1 MKGTWKLHLR
11 MWLASILMF
20 VLLYVILSIVGFA
33 CGLGGSVLF
42 YLILTLAITFIQ
54 YLIGPKMVEMS
65 MNVQRVSPEEA
76 PDLHRMVEELANNAG
91 LPKPTIGIA
100 ETSIPNAFAYGRSH
114 RDGHI
119 AVTRG
124 ILGLLTY
131 DELKAVLGHEMS
143 HIKHHDMA
151 ITTIISVVPTICY
164 YLAWSTIFSS
174 NDDNAGAIIGVI
186 GLIFYFI
193 GQLLVLLV
201 SRIREYYADQGSVEL
216 GCKSEHLA
224 TALYKFVYGSAA
236 SPEDEIKN
244 VEGSKA
250 FFLNDVS
257 HAERDINEL
266 SQVDLDGDGVLGSQ
280 ELKNLK
286 NSNIKIS
293 AGSKFMEIFS
303 THPDMLKRVKRL
315 AELQEDY

>member
-1 MKGTWKLHLR
+1 MKGTWKLNLR
-11 MWLASILMF
+11 MWIVSILMF
-20 VLLYVILSIVGFA
+20 VMLYIILSLVGYA
-33 CGLGGSVLF
+33 CGLGGFAGF
-42 YLILTLAITFIQ
+42 YLAITIFITIIQ
-54 YLIGPKMVEMS
+54 YLLGPQLVEWS
-65 MNVQRVSPEEA
+65 MNVRRVSPEEA
-76 PDLHRMVEELANNAG
+76 PDLHRMVEELAQNAG
-91 LPKPTIGIA
+91 LPTPTIGIA

-151 ITTIISVVPTICY
+151 ITTIISTIPTICY
-164 YLAWSTIFSS
+164 YLAWSTIFSD
-174 NDDNAGAIIGVI
+174 NDNGAAAIV
-186 GLIFYFI
+186 GLVGLVFYFI

-216 GCKSEHLA
+216 GCKPEHLA
-224 TALYKFVYGSAA
+224 TALYKLVYGSANC
-236 SPEDEIKN
+236 SSEEIKN

-257 HAERDINEL
+257 NASRDINEL
-266 SQVDLDGDGVLGSQ
+266 SQVDLNQDGVLGAD
-280 ELKNLK
+280 ELRNLN
-286 NSNIKIS
+286 NSNVKIS
-293 AGSKFMEIFS
+293 TGSKFMELFS

-315 AELQEDY
+315 AELQDNN